1 MPMTNKRVFEYEPM
15 QPERCC
21 DDGANEGIFRLGVF
35 RCGIASTDRSYLE
48 MRHGRGYCES
58 IVRQYT
64 NAEWLRGLAC
74 MLLSAA
80 DALDAM
86 QAMKQKKKD
95 KK

>member
-1 MPMTNKRVFEYEPM
+1 M
-15 QPERCC
+15 QSERCYN
-21 DDGANEGIFRLGVF
+21 DGADESIFRLGVF
-35 RCGIASTDRSYLE
+35 RCGIASADRSYLE

-80 DALDAM
+80 DALDDM

-95 KK
+95 EK

>member
-1 MPMTNKRVFEYEPM
+1 MPNKRVFEYEPM
-15 QPERCC
+15 QSERCYN
-21 DDGANEGIFRLGVF
+21 DGADESIFRLGVF
-35 RCGIASTDRSYLE
+35 RCGIASADRSYLE

-80 DALDAM
+80 DALDDM

-95 KK
+95 EK